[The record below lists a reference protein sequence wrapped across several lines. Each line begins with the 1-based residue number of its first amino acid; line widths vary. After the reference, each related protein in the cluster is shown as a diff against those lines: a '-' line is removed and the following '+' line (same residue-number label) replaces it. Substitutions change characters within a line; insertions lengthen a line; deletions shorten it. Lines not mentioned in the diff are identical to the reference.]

1 MQALR
6 AKINEIDKEIA
17 LLFNERFKVV
27 KEIKAYKVKHNL
39 PITDELREKA
49 IIKDNLA
56 YIDEE
61 FKQYF
66 LTFYKTLISLSKE
79 SQQ

>member
-6 AKINEIDKEIA
+6 VKINEIDKEIA
-17 LLFNERFKVV
+17 ILFNERFKVV
-27 KEIKAYKVKHNL
+27 KEIKAYKVKNNL
-39 PITDELREKA
+39 PITDEHREKA

-66 LTFYKTLISLSKE
+66 LTFYETLISLSKE